1 MILSRLKTGVF
12 SLALASLLALL
23 ATASGASA
31 GVRLNGVDFGA
42 YPAVGATVLTSVP
55 STVAPTL
62 LENGRPVVGLRATNL
77 GRSKNVVLAL
87 DTSRSMAGKPLA
99 EAAAAATA
107 FVASKPA
114 SDRIALVTFGQHAAQ
129 QGPFSTA
136 TIDSDNALRTLAVG
150 ANSGTALWD
159 AVDLSARLLAS
170 QQGGRVVVL
179 LTDGNDVGSQA
190 SESDALLSLHK
201 AGAVVYPIAFGSHAD
216 STGLKL
222 LASQTGGSF
231 HAAATSTT
239 LSGIYK
245 SIGREL
251 RRTWRVRYL
260 TTGRPGD
267 KLELK
272 ASVGK
277 LGTDR
282 TTVTIPD
289 PYGSSS
295 AANGKPS
302 PLLPNGIY
310 GKAGDVLFTLL
321 VALLVLAAGILAAS
335 TLRGSWLKRRLS
347 PHVEPS
353 RGRAAKH
360 RTGRDRL
367 AMLSGLFRVTES
379 TFAHRRQWRNMQLL
393 LERADLPL
401 RTVEFT
407 WLLIGSAFVLGLFVA
422 LLGRSAMAILA
433 SFLIGGLVPYLF
445 VWTKA
450 RRRMRAFE
458 DQLPDLLITMAASLK
473 AGHSFK
479 QGIQSVV
486 DEGQDPAAKELRRV
500 LTDTQLGRPM
510 EAALQETADRIGSK
524 NFSFVITAVNI
535 QRQVGGSLAGL
546 FDMVADT
553 VRDRQQFARKIRSLT
568 AMGRM
573 AAYVLIGLPFFIAIS
588 MSLLNPTYMDPL
600 FHTHTGH
607 MLMMVGLTM
616 MAFGSLVL
624 KKIVSFKG

>member
-1 MILSRLKTGVF
+1 MRLLRLV
-12 SLALASLLALL
+12 LAAAALVAL
-23 ATASGASA
+23 TVPAAAGA

-42 YPAVGATVLTSVP
+42 YPAVRATVVTSVP
-55 STVAPTL
+55 SAAPPTL
-62 LENGRPVVGLRATNL
+62 LENGRPVVGLQAVNL

-107 FVASKPA
+107 FVATKPP
-114 SDRIALVTFGQHAAQ
+114 SDRIALVTFGQRASL
-129 QGPFSTA
+129 QGPFSTS

-170 QQGGRVVVL
+170 QAGGRVVVL
-179 LTDGNDVGSQA
+179 LTDGNDVGSRA

-201 AGAVVYPIAFGSHAD
+201 AGVVVYPIAFGSHAD
-216 STGLKL
+216 SSGLER
-222 LASQTGGSF
+222 LASSTGGSF
-231 HAAATSTT
+231 HTASTSAT
-239 LSGIYK
+239 LSGIYS

-260 TTGRPGD
+260 TTARPGD

-272 ASVGK
+272 ASVGR
-277 LGTDR
+277 LGSD
-282 TTVTIPD
+282 TTSVSVP
-289 PYGSSS
+289 GSGS
-295 AANGKPS
+295 ATNGKPS
-302 PLLPNGIY
+302 PLLPDAFY
-310 GKAGDVLFTLL
+310 GRAGDLLFTVLA
-321 VALLVLAAGILAAS
+321 ALLVLAAGILAAS
-335 TLRGSWLKRRLS
+335 TLRGSWLKRRLAA
-347 PHVEPS
+347 HVEPS

-360 RTGRDRL
+360 RTGRERL

-379 TFAHRRQWRNMQLL
+379 TFGHRRQWRNLQLL

-401 RTVEFT
+401 RTVEFA
-407 WLLIGSAFVLGLFVA
+407 WLLIGCSFVLAVLAAIINGGA
-422 LLGRSAMAILA
+422 LAILA
-433 SFLIGGLVPYLF
+433 CFLVGGFVPYLV
-445 VWTKA
+445 VWMKA
-450 RRRMRAFE
+450 RRRVRAFE

-486 DEGQDPAAKELRRV
+486 DEGQEPAAKELRRV

-510 EAALQETADRIGSK
+510 EAALQETAERIGSK

-573 AAYVLIGLPFFIAIS
+573 AAYVLVGLPFFIALA
-588 MSLLNPTYMDPL
+588 MTVLNPTYMDPL
-600 FHTHTGH
+600 FHSHTGH
-607 MLMMVGLTM
+607 MLIMLGLTM

>member
-1 MILSRLKTGVF
+1 MRPLRVVLAGAALVALSVPV
-12 SLALASLLALL
+12 AA
-23 ATASGASA
+23 GA
-31 GVRLNGVDFGA
+31 GIRLNGVDFGA
-42 YPAVGATVLTSVP
+42 YPAVRATVVTSVP
-55 STVAPTL
+55 SAAQPRL
-62 LENGRPVVGLRATNL
+62 LENGRPVVGLQAVNL

-107 FVASKPA
+107 FVATKPS
-114 SDRIALVTFGQHAAQ
+114 SDRIALVTFGQRASL
-129 QGPFSTA
+129 QGPFSTS

-159 AVDLSARLLAS
+159 AVDLSARLLAG
-170 QQGGRVVVL
+170 QPGGRVVVL
-179 LTDGNDVGSQA
+179 LTDGNDVGSRA

-201 AGAVVYPIAFGSHAD
+201 AGVVVYPIAFGSHAD
-216 STGLKL
+216 SSGLER
-222 LASQTGGSF
+222 LASSTGGSF
-231 HAAATSTT
+231 HTASTSAT
-239 LSGIYK
+239 LSGIYS

-260 TTGRPGD
+260 TTARPGD

-272 ASVGK
+272 ASVGR
-277 LGTDR
+277 LGSD
-282 TTVTIPD
+282 TTSVSVPGNGSVT
-289 PYGSSS
+289 
-295 AANGKPS
+295 NGKPS
-302 PLLPNGIY
+302 PLLPDSFY
-310 GKAGDVLFTLL
+310 GRAGDLLFTVLA
-321 VALLVLAAGILAAS
+321 ALLMLAAGILAAS
-335 TLRGSWLKRRLS
+335 TLRGSWLKRRLAA
-347 PHVEPS
+347 HVEPS

-360 RTGRDRL
+360 RTGRERL

-379 TFAHRRQWRNMQLL
+379 TFGHRRQWRNLQLL

-401 RTVEFT
+401 RTVEFA
-407 WLLIGSAFVLGLFVA
+407 WLLIGCSFVLAVLAAIINGGA
-422 LLGRSAMAILA
+422 LAILA
-433 SFLIGGLVPYLF
+433 CFLVGGFVPYLV
-445 VWTKA
+445 VWMKA
-450 RRRMRAFE
+450 RRRVRAFE

-486 DEGQDPAAKELRRV
+486 DEGQEPAAKELRRV

-510 EAALQETADRIGSK
+510 EAALQETAERIGSK

-573 AAYVLIGLPFFIAIS
+573 AAYVLVGLPFFIALA
-588 MSLLNPTYMDPL
+588 MTVLNPTYMDPL
-600 FHTHTGH
+600 FHSHTGH
-607 MLMMVGLTM
+607 MLIMLGLTM

>member
-1 MILSRLKTGVF
+1 MRLLRLV
-12 SLALASLLALL
+12 LAAAALVAL
-23 ATASGASA
+23 TVPAAAGA
-31 GVRLNGVDFGA
+31 GVRLNGLDFGA
-42 YPAVGATVLTSVP
+42 YPAVRATVVTSVP
-55 STVAPTL
+55 SAAPPTL
-62 LENGRPVVGLRATNL
+62 LENGRPVVGLQAVNL

-107 FVASKPA
+107 FVATKPP
-114 SDRIALVTFGQHAAQ
+114 SDRIALVTFGQRASL
-129 QGPFSTA
+129 QGPFSTS

-170 QQGGRVVVL
+170 QAGGRVVVL
-179 LTDGNDVGSQA
+179 LTDGNDVGSRA

-201 AGAVVYPIAFGSHAD
+201 AGVVVYPIAFGSHAD
-216 STGLKL
+216 SSGLER
-222 LASQTGGSF
+222 LASSTGGSF
-231 HAAATSTT
+231 HTASTSAT
-239 LSGIYK
+239 LSGIYS

-260 TTGRPGD
+260 TTARPGD

-272 ASVGK
+272 ASVGR
-277 LGTDR
+277 LGSD
-282 TTVTIPD
+282 TTSVSVP
-289 PYGSSS
+289 GSGS
-295 AANGKPS
+295 ATNGKPS
-302 PLLPNGIY
+302 PLLPDAFY
-310 GKAGDVLFTLL
+310 GRAGDLLFTVLA
-321 VALLVLAAGILAAS
+321 ALLVLAAGILAAS
-335 TLRGSWLKRRLS
+335 TLRGSWLKRRLAA
-347 PHVEPS
+347 HVEPS

-360 RTGRDRL
+360 RTGRERL

-379 TFAHRRQWRNMQLL
+379 TFGHRRQWRNLQLL

-401 RTVEFT
+401 RTVEFA
-407 WLLIGSAFVLGLFVA
+407 WLLIGCSFVLAVLAAIINGGA
-422 LLGRSAMAILA
+422 LAILA
-433 SFLIGGLVPYLF
+433 CFLVGGFVPYLV
-445 VWTKA
+445 VWMKA
-450 RRRMRAFE
+450 RRRVRAFE

-486 DEGQDPAAKELRRV
+486 DEGQEPAAKELRRV

-510 EAALQETADRIGSK
+510 EAALQETAERIGSK

-573 AAYVLIGLPFFIAIS
+573 AAYVLVGLPFFIALA
-588 MSLLNPTYMDPL
+588 MTVLNPTYMDPL
-600 FHTHTGH
+600 FHSHTGH
-607 MLMMVGLTM
+607 MLIMLGLTM

>member
-1 MILSRLKTGVF
+1 MRLLRIV
-12 SLALASLLALL
+12 LAAAALVAL
-23 ATASGASA
+23 TVPAAAGA

-42 YPAVGATVLTSVP
+42 YPAVRATVVTSVP
-55 STVAPTL
+55 SAAPPRL
-62 LENGRPVVGLRATNL
+62 LENGRPVVGLQAVNL

-107 FVASKPA
+107 FVATKPS
-114 SDRIALVTFGQHAAQ
+114 SDRIALVTFGQRASL
-129 QGPFSTA
+129 QGPFSTS

-170 QQGGRVVVL
+170 QAGGRVVVL
-179 LTDGNDVGSQA
+179 LTDGNDVGSRA

-201 AGAVVYPIAFGSHAD
+201 AGVVVYPIAFGSHAD
-216 STGLKL
+216 SSGLER
-222 LASQTGGSF
+222 LASSTGGSF
-231 HAAATSTT
+231 HTASTSAT
-239 LSGIYK
+239 LSGIYS

-260 TTGRPGD
+260 TTARPGD
-267 KLELK
+267 KLELT

-277 LGTDR
+277 LGSDKTS
-282 TTVTIPD
+282 VSVP
-289 PYGSSS
+289 GSGS
-295 AANGKPS
+295 ATNGKPS
-302 PLLPNGIY
+302 PLLPDAFY
-310 GKAGDVLFTLL
+310 GRAGDLLFTVLA
-321 VALLVLAAGILAAS
+321 ALLVLAAGILAAS
-335 TLRGSWLKRRLS
+335 TLRGSWLKRRLAA
-347 PHVEPS
+347 HVEPS

-360 RTGRDRL
+360 RTGRERL

-379 TFAHRRQWRNMQLL
+379 TFGHRRQWRNLQLL

-401 RTVEFT
+401 RTVEFA
-407 WLLIGSAFVLGLFVA
+407 WLLIGCSFVLAVLAAIINGGA
-422 LLGRSAMAILA
+422 LAILA
-433 SFLIGGLVPYLF
+433 SFLVGGFVPYLV
-445 VWTKA
+445 VWMKA
-450 RRRMRAFE
+450 RRRVRAFE

-486 DEGQDPAAKELRRV
+486 DEGQEPAAKELRRV

-510 EAALQETADRIGSK
+510 EAALQETAERIGSK

-573 AAYVLIGLPFFIAIS
+573 AAYVLVGLPFFIALA
-588 MSLLNPTYMDPL
+588 MTVLNPTYMDPL
-600 FHTHTGH
+600 FHSHTGH
-607 MLMMVGLTM
+607 MLIMLGLTM

>member
-1 MILSRLKTGVF
+1 MRLLRIV
-12 SLALASLLALL
+12 LAAAALVAL
-23 ATASGASA
+23 TVPAAAGA

-42 YPAVGATVLTSVP
+42 YPAVRATVVTSVP
-55 STVAPTL
+55 STAPPRL
-62 LENGRPVVGLRATNL
+62 LENGRPVVGLQAVNL

-107 FVASKPA
+107 FVATKPS
-114 SDRIALVTFGQHAAQ
+114 SDRIALVTFGQRASL
-129 QGPFSTA
+129 QGPFSTS

-170 QQGGRVVVL
+170 QAGGRVVVL
-179 LTDGNDVGSQA
+179 LTDGNDVGSRA

-201 AGAVVYPIAFGSHAD
+201 AGVVVYPIAFGSHAD
-216 STGLKL
+216 SSGLER
-222 LASQTGGSF
+222 LASSTGGSF
-231 HAAATSTT
+231 HTASTSAT
-239 LSGIYK
+239 LSGIYS

-260 TTGRPGD
+260 TTARPGD
-267 KLELK
+267 KLELT

-277 LGTDR
+277 LGSDKTS
-282 TTVTIPD
+282 VSVP
-289 PYGSSS
+289 GSGS
-295 AANGKPS
+295 ATNGKPS
-302 PLLPNGIY
+302 PLLPDAFY
-310 GKAGDVLFTLL
+310 GRAGDLLFTVLA
-321 VALLVLAAGILAAS
+321 ALLVLAAGILAAS
-335 TLRGSWLKRRLS
+335 TLRGSWLKRRLAA
-347 PHVEPS
+347 HVEPS

-360 RTGRDRL
+360 RTGRERL

-379 TFAHRRQWRNMQLL
+379 TFGHRRQWRNLQLL

-401 RTVEFT
+401 RTVEFA
-407 WLLIGSAFVLGLFVA
+407 WLLIGCSFVLAVLAAIINGGA
-422 LLGRSAMAILA
+422 LAILA
-433 SFLIGGLVPYLF
+433 SFLVGGFVPYLV
-445 VWTKA
+445 VWMKA
-450 RRRMRAFE
+450 RRRVRAFE

-486 DEGQDPAAKELRRV
+486 DEGQEPAAKELRRV

-510 EAALQETADRIGSK
+510 EAALQETAERIGSK

-573 AAYVLIGLPFFIAIS
+573 AAYVLVGLPFFIALA
-588 MSLLNPTYMDPL
+588 MTVLNPTYMDPL
-600 FHTHTGH
+600 FHSHTGH
-607 MLMMVGLTM
+607 MLIMLGLTM

>member
-1 MILSRLKTGVF
+1 MRLLRLV
-12 SLALASLLALL
+12 LAAAALVAL
-23 ATASGASA
+23 TVPAAAGA

-42 YPAVGATVLTSVP
+42 YPAVRATVVTSVP
-55 STVAPTL
+55 STAPPRL
-62 LENGRPVVGLRATNL
+62 LENGRPVVGLQAVNL

-107 FVASKPA
+107 FVATKPS
-114 SDRIALVTFGQHAAQ
+114 SDRIALVTFGQRASL
-129 QGPFSTA
+129 QGPFSTS

-170 QQGGRVVVL
+170 QPGGRVVVL
-179 LTDGNDVGSQA
+179 LTDGNDVGSRA

-201 AGAVVYPIAFGSHAD
+201 AGVVVYPIAFGSHAD
-216 STGLKL
+216 SSGLER
-222 LASQTGGSF
+222 LASSTGGSF
-231 HAAATSTT
+231 HTASTSAT
-239 LSGIYK
+239 LSGIYS

-260 TTGRPGD
+260 TTARPGD

-272 ASVGK
+272 ASAGK
-277 LGTDR
+277 LGSDKTS
-282 TTVTIPD
+282 VSVP
-289 PYGSSS
+289 GSGS
-295 AANGKPS
+295 ATSDKPS
-302 PLLPNGIY
+302 PLLPDSFY
-310 GKAGDVLFTLL
+310 GRAGDLLFTVLA
-321 VALLVLAAGILAAS
+321 ALLVLAAGILAAS
-335 TLRGSWLKRRLS
+335 TLRGSWLKRRLAA
-347 PHVEPS
+347 HVEPS

-360 RTGRDRL
+360 RTGRERL
-367 AMLSGLFRVTES
+367 AMLGGLFRVTES
-379 TFAHRRQWRNMQLL
+379 TFGHRRQWRNLQLL

-401 RTVEFT
+401 RTVEFA
-407 WLLIGSAFVLGLFVA
+407 WLLIGCSFVLGVLAAIINGGA
-422 LLGRSAMAILA
+422 LAILA
-433 SFLIGGLVPYLF
+433 SFLVGGFVPYLV
-445 VWTKA
+445 VWMKA
-450 RRRMRAFE
+450 RRRVRAFE

-486 DEGQDPAAKELRRV
+486 DEGQEPAAKELRRV

-573 AAYVLIGLPFFIAIS
+573 AAYVLVGLPFFIA
-588 MSLLNPTYMDPL
+588 LALTVLNRTYMEPL
-600 FHTHTGH
+600 FNTHTGH
-607 MLMMVGLTM
+607 MLIMAGLTM
-616 MAFGSLVL
+616 MAFGSLIL

>member
-1 MILSRLKTGVF
+1 MRLLRLV
-12 SLALASLLALL
+12 LAAAALVAL
-23 ATASGASA
+23 TVPAAAGA

-42 YPAVGATVLTSVP
+42 YPAVRATVVTSVP
-55 STVAPTL
+55 STAPPRL
-62 LENGRPVVGLRATNL
+62 LENGRPVVGLQAVNL

-107 FVASKPA
+107 FVATKPS
-114 SDRIALVTFGQHAAQ
+114 SDRIALVTFGQRASL
-129 QGPFSTA
+129 QGPFSTS

-170 QQGGRVVVL
+170 QPGGRVVVL
-179 LTDGNDVGSQA
+179 LTDGNDVGSRA

-201 AGAVVYPIAFGSHAD
+201 AGVVVYPIAFGSHAD
-216 STGLKL
+216 SSGLER
-222 LASQTGGSF
+222 LASSTGGSF
-231 HAAATSTT
+231 HTASTSAT
-239 LSGIYK
+239 LSGIYS

-260 TTGRPGD
+260 TTARPGD

-272 ASVGK
+272 ASVGR
-277 LGTDR
+277 LGSD
-282 TTVTIPD
+282 TTSVSVP
-289 PYGSSS
+289 GSGS
-295 AANGKPS
+295 ATNGKPS
-302 PLLPNGIY
+302 PLLPDAFY
-310 GKAGDVLFTLL
+310 GRAGDLLFTVLA
-321 VALLVLAAGILAAS
+321 ALLVLAAGILAAS
-335 TLRGSWLKRRLS
+335 TLRGSWLKRRLAA
-347 PHVEPS
+347 HVEPS

-360 RTGRDRL
+360 RTGRERL

-379 TFAHRRQWRNMQLL
+379 TFGHRRQWRNLQLL

-401 RTVEFT
+401 RTVEFA
-407 WLLIGSAFVLGLFVA
+407 WLLIGCSFVLAVLAAIINGGA
-422 LLGRSAMAILA
+422 LAILA
-433 SFLIGGLVPYLF
+433 CFLVGGFVPYLV
-445 VWTKA
+445 VWMKA
-450 RRRMRAFE
+450 RRRVRAFE

-486 DEGQDPAAKELRRV
+486 DEGQEPAAKELRRV

-510 EAALQETADRIGSK
+510 EAALQETAERIGSK

-573 AAYVLIGLPFFIAIS
+573 AAYVLVGLPFFIALA
-588 MSLLNPTYMDPL
+588 MTVLNPTYMDPL
-600 FHTHTGH
+600 FHSHTGH
-607 MLMMVGLTM
+607 MLIMLGLTM

>member
-1 MILSRLKTGVF
+1 MSRKARVFLPLSLI
-12 SLALASLLALL
+12 SLLALL
-23 ATASGASA
+23 ATANGASA

-42 YPAVGATVLTSVP
+42 YPAVGGTVVTSVP
-55 STVAPTL
+55 SATPPRL
-62 LENGRPVVGLRATNL
+62 LEDGRPVVGLRAINL

-87 DTSRSMAGKPLA
+87 DTSRSMAGRPLA
-99 EAAAAATA
+99 EAAAAATT
-107 FVASKPA
+107 FVAAKPS
-114 SDRIALVTFGQHAAQ
+114 SDRIALVTFGRHAAQ

-170 QQGGRVVVL
+170 QPGGHVIVV
-179 LTDGNDVGSQA
+179 LTDGNDVGSRV
-190 SESDALLSLHK
+190 SESNALVSLHK
-201 AGAVVYPIAFGSHAD
+201 AGAIVYPIAFGSHAD
-216 STGLKL
+216 TSGLRR
-222 LASQTGGSF
+222 LASETGGTF
-231 HAAATSTT
+231 HAAATSAT
-239 LSGIYK
+239 LSGIYR

-260 TTGRPGD
+260 TTARPGD
-267 KLELK
+267 QLELQ
-272 ASVGK
+272 ASVGR
-277 LGTDR
+277 LGSDKTS
-282 TTVTIPD
+282 VSVPD
-289 PYGSSS
+289 SYGSS
-295 AANGKPS
+295 AGNGKPS
-302 PLLPNGIY
+302 PLLPDAFY
-310 GKAGDVLFTLL
+310 GKAGDLLFTLL
-321 VALLVLAAGILAAS
+321 AGMLMLAAGILAAS
-335 TLRGSWLKRRLS
+335 TLRGSYLKRRLAA
-347 PHVEPS
+347 HVDPS

-360 RTGRDRL
+360 RTGRDHL
-367 AMLSGLFRVTES
+367 AMLSGLFRVTEN
-379 TFAHRRQWRNMQLL
+379 TFAHRRQWRNLHLL

-407 WLLIGSAFVLGLFVA
+407 WLLIGCSFVA
-422 LLGRSAMAILA
+422 GLLAAITARGMLVILG
-433 SFLIGGLVPYLF
+433 SFLVGGSVPYLV
-445 VWTKA
+445 VWSKA
-450 RRRMRAFE
+450 KRRVGAFE

-535 QRQVGGSLAGL
+535 QRLVGGSLAGL

-588 MSLLNPTYMDPL
+588 MTVLNPTYMDPL

-607 MLMMVGLTM
+607 MLMMTGLTM

>member
-1 MILSRLKTGVF
+1 MRLLRLV
-12 SLALASLLALL
+12 LAAAALVAL
-23 ATASGASA
+23 TVPAAAGA

-42 YPAVGATVLTSVP
+42 YPAVRATVVTSVP
-55 STVAPTL
+55 SAAPPTL
-62 LENGRPVVGLRATNL
+62 LENGRPVVGLQAVNL

-107 FVASKPA
+107 FVATKPP
-114 SDRIALVTFGQHAAQ
+114 SDRIALVTFGQRASL
-129 QGPFSTA
+129 QGPFSTS

-170 QQGGRVVVL
+170 QPGGRVVVL
-179 LTDGNDVGSQA
+179 LTDGNDVGSRA

-201 AGAVVYPIAFGSHAD
+201 AGVVVYPIAFGSHAD
-216 STGLKL
+216 SSGLER
-222 LASQTGGSF
+222 LASSTGGSF
-231 HAAATSTT
+231 HTASTSAT
-239 LSGIYK
+239 LSGIYS

-260 TTGRPGD
+260 TTARPGD
-267 KLELK
+267 KLELT

-277 LGTDR
+277 LGSD
-282 TTVTIPD
+282 TTSVSVP
-289 PYGSSS
+289 GSGS
-295 AANGKPS
+295 ATSDKPS
-302 PLLPNGIY
+302 PLLPGSFY
-310 GKAGDVLFTLL
+310 GRAGDLLFTVLA
-321 VALLVLAAGILAAS
+321 ALLVLAAGILAAS
-335 TLRGSWLKRRLS
+335 TLRGSWLKRRLAA
-347 PHVEPS
+347 HVEPS

-360 RTGRDRL
+360 RTGRERL

-379 TFAHRRQWRNMQLL
+379 TFGHRRQWRNLQLL

-401 RTVEFT
+401 RTVEFA
-407 WLLIGSAFVLGLFVA
+407 WLLIGCSFVLAVLAAIINGGA
-422 LLGRSAMAILA
+422 LAILA
-433 SFLIGGLVPYLF
+433 CFLVGGFVPYLV
-445 VWTKA
+445 VWMKA
-450 RRRMRAFE
+450 RRRVRAFE

-486 DEGQDPAAKELRRV
+486 DEGQEPAAKELRRV

-510 EAALQETADRIGSK
+510 EAALQETAERIGSK

-573 AAYVLIGLPFFIAIS
+573 AAYVLVGLPFFIALA
-588 MSLLNPTYMDPL
+588 MTVLNPTYMDPL
-600 FHTHTGH
+600 FHSHTGH
-607 MLMMVGLTM
+607 MLIMLGLTM

>member
-1 MILSRLKTGVF
+1 MRLLRLV
-12 SLALASLLALL
+12 LAAAALVAL
-23 ATASGASA
+23 TVPAAAGA

-42 YPAVGATVLTSVP
+42 YPAVRATVVTSVP
-55 STVAPTL
+55 STAPPKL
-62 LENGRPVVGLRATNL
+62 LENGRPVVGLQAVNL

-107 FVASKPA
+107 FVATKPS
-114 SDRIALVTFGQHAAQ
+114 SDRIALVTFGQRASL
-129 QGPFSTA
+129 QGPFSTS

-170 QQGGRVVVL
+170 QPGGRVVVL
-179 LTDGNDVGSQA
+179 LTDGNDVGSRA

-201 AGAVVYPIAFGSHAD
+201 AGVVVYPIAFGSHAD
-216 STGLKL
+216 SSGLER
-222 LASQTGGSF
+222 LASSTGGSF
-231 HAAATSTT
+231 HTASTSAT
-239 LSGIYK
+239 LSGIYS

-251 RRTWRVRYL
+251 RHTWRVRYL
-260 TTGRPGD
+260 TTARPGD
-267 KLELK
+267 KLELT

-277 LGTDR
+277 LGSDKTSV
-282 TTVTIPD
+282 TVP
-289 PYGSSS
+289 GSGS
-295 AANGKPS
+295 ATNDKPS
-302 PLLPNGIY
+302 SLLPDSFY
-310 GKAGDVLFTLL
+310 GRAGDLLFTVLA
-321 VALLVLAAGILAAS
+321 ALLVLAAGIRAAS
-335 TLRGSWLKRRLS
+335 TLRGSWLKRRLAA
-347 PHVEPS
+347 HVEPS

-360 RTGRDRL
+360 RTGRERL

-379 TFAHRRQWRNMQLL
+379 TFGHRRQWRNLQLL

-401 RTVEFT
+401 RTVEFA
-407 WLLIGSAFVLGLFVA
+407 WLLIGCSFVLAVLAAIINGGA
-422 LLGRSAMAILA
+422 LAILA
-433 SFLIGGLVPYLF
+433 CFLVGGFVPYLV
-445 VWTKA
+445 VWMKA
-450 RRRMRAFE
+450 RRRVRAFE

-486 DEGQDPAAKELRRV
+486 DEGQEPAAKELRRV

-510 EAALQETADRIGSK
+510 EAALQETAERIGSK

-568 AMGRM
+568 AMGRA
-573 AAYVLIGLPFFIAIS
+573 AAYVLVGLPFFIASS
-588 MSLLNPTYMDPL
+588 MTILNPTYMDPL
-600 FHTHTGH
+600 FHSHTGH
-607 MLMMVGLTM
+607 MLIMLGLTM

>member
-1 MILSRLKTGVF
+1 MRLLRLV
-12 SLALASLLALL
+12 LAAAALVAL
-23 ATASGASA
+23 TVPAAAGA

-42 YPAVGATVLTSVP
+42 YPAVRATVVTSVP
-55 STVAPTL
+55 SAAQPTL
-62 LENGRPVVGLRATNL
+62 LENGRPVVGLQAVNL

-107 FVASKPA
+107 FVATKPS
-114 SDRIALVTFGQHAAQ
+114 SDRIALVTFGQRASL
-129 QGPFSTA
+129 QGPFSTS

-170 QQGGRVVVL
+170 QPGGRVVVL
-179 LTDGNDVGSQA
+179 LTDGNDVGSRA

-216 STGLKL
+216 SSGLER
-222 LASQTGGSF
+222 LARSTGGSF
-231 HAAATSTT
+231 HTASTSAT
-239 LSGIYK
+239 LSGIYS

-260 TTGRPGD
+260 TTARPGD

-272 ASVGK
+272 ASVGR
-277 LGTDR
+277 LGSD
-282 TTVTIPD
+282 TTSVSVP
-289 PYGSSS
+289 GSGS
-295 AANGKPS
+295 ATNGKPS
-302 PLLPNGIY
+302 PLLPDAFY
-310 GKAGDVLFTLL
+310 GRAGDLLFTVLA
-321 VALLVLAAGILAAS
+321 ALLVLAAGILAAS
-335 TLRGSWLKRRLS
+335 TLRDSWLKRRLAA
-347 PHVEPS
+347 HVEPS

-360 RTGRDRL
+360 RTGRERL

-379 TFAHRRQWRNMQLL
+379 TFGHRRQWRNLQLL

-401 RTVEFT
+401 RTVEFA
-407 WLLIGSAFVLGLFVA
+407 WLLIGCSFVLAVLAAIISGGPL
-422 LLGRSAMAILA
+422 AILA
-433 SFLIGGLVPYLF
+433 SFLVGGFVPYLV
-445 VWTKA
+445 VWMRA
-450 RRRMRAFE
+450 RRRVRAFE

-486 DEGQDPAAKELRRV
+486 DEGQEPAAKELRRV

-510 EAALQETADRIGSK
+510 EAALQETAERIGSK

-573 AAYVLIGLPFFIAIS
+573 AAYVLVGLPFFIALA
-588 MSLLNPTYMDPL
+588 MTVLNPTYMDPL
-600 FHTHTGH
+600 FHSHTGH
-607 MLMMVGLTM
+607 MLIMLGLTM

>member
-1 MILSRLKTGVF
+1 MRPLRLVLAGAALVALSVPV
-12 SLALASLLALL
+12 AA
-23 ATASGASA
+23 GA
-31 GVRLNGVDFGA
+31 GIRLNGVDFGA
-42 YPAVGATVLTSVP
+42 YPAVRATVVTSVP
-55 STVAPTL
+55 SAAQPKL
-62 LENGRPVVGLRATNL
+62 FENGRPVVGLQAVNL

-107 FVASKPA
+107 FVAAKPS
-114 SDRIALVTFGQHAAQ
+114 SDRIALVTFGQRASQ
-129 QGPFSTA
+129 QGPFSTS

-170 QQGGRVVVL
+170 QPGGRVVVL
-179 LTDGNDVGSQA
+179 LTDGNDVGSLT

-201 AGAVVYPIAFGSHAD
+201 AGVVVYPIAFGSRAD
-216 STGLKL
+216 SSGLER
-222 LASQTGGSF
+222 LASSTGGSF
-231 HAAATSTT
+231 HTASTSAT
-239 LSGIYK
+239 LSGIYS

-260 TTGRPGD
+260 TTARPGD

-272 ASVGK
+272 AS
-277 LGTDR
+277 LGR
-282 TTVTIPD
+282 L
-289 PYGSSS
+289 GSDETSVSVPGSGS
-295 AANGKPS
+295 ATNHKPS
-302 PLLPNGIY
+302 PLLPDAFY
-310 GKAGDVLFTLL
+310 GKAGDLLFTVLA
-321 VALLVLAAGILAAS
+321 ALLVLAAGILAAS
-335 TLRGSWLKRRLS
+335 TLRGSWLKRRVAA
-347 PHVEPS
+347 HVEPS

-360 RTGRDRL
+360 RTGRERL

-379 TFAHRRQWRNMQLL
+379 TFAHRRQWRNLQLL

-401 RTVEFT
+401 RTVEFA
-407 WLLIGSAFVLGLFVA
+407 WLLIGCSFVLAVLAAIISGGA
-422 LLGRSAMAILA
+422 LAILG
-433 SFLIGGLVPYLF
+433 SFLVGGFVPYLV
-445 VWTKA
+445 VWMKA
-450 RRRMRAFE
+450 KRRMRAFE

-500 LTDTQLGRPM
+500 ITDTQLGRPM

-573 AAYVLIGLPFFIAIS
+573 AAYVLVGLPFFIALA
-588 MSLLNPTYMDPL
+588 MTVLNPTYMDPL

-607 MLMMVGLTM
+607 MLIMGGLTM
-616 MAFGSLVL
+616 MAFGSLIL

>member
-1 MILSRLKTGVF
+1 MRLLRLV
-12 SLALASLLALL
+12 LAAAALVAL
-23 ATASGASA
+23 TVPVAAGA
-31 GVRLNGVDFGA
+31 GIRLNGVDFGA
-42 YPAVGATVLTSVP
+42 YPAVRATVVTSVP
-55 STVAPTL
+55 SAAPPRL
-62 LENGRPVVGLRATNL
+62 LENGRPVVGLQAVNL

-107 FVASKPA
+107 FVATKPS
-114 SDRIALVTFGQHAAQ
+114 SDRIALVTFGQRASQ
-129 QGPFSTA
+129 QGPFSTS

-159 AVDLSARLLAS
+159 AVDLSARLLAG
-170 QQGGRVVVL
+170 QPGGRVVVL
-179 LTDGNDVGSQA
+179 LTDGNDVGSRA

-201 AGAVVYPIAFGSHAD
+201 AGVVVYPIAFGSHAD
-216 STGLKL
+216 SSGLER
-222 LASQTGGSF
+222 LASSTGGSF
-231 HAAATSTT
+231 HTASTSAT
-239 LSGIYK
+239 LSGIYS

-260 TTGRPGD
+260 TTARPGD

-272 ASVGK
+272 ASAGK
-277 LGTDR
+277 LGSDKTS
-282 TTVTIPD
+282 VSVP
-289 PYGSSS
+289 GSGS
-295 AANGKPS
+295 ATSDKPS
-302 PLLPNGIY
+302 PLLPDSFY
-310 GKAGDVLFTLL
+310 GRAGDLLFTVLA
-321 VALLVLAAGILAAS
+321 ALLVLAAGILAAS
-335 TLRGSWLKRRLS
+335 TLRGSWLKRRLAA
-347 PHVEPS
+347 HVEPS

-360 RTGRDRL
+360 RTGRERL
-367 AMLSGLFRVTES
+367 AMLGGLFRVTES
-379 TFAHRRQWRNMQLL
+379 TFGHRRQWRNLQLL

-401 RTVEFT
+401 RTVEFA
-407 WLLIGSAFVLGLFVA
+407 WLLIGCSFVLGVLAAIINGGA
-422 LLGRSAMAILA
+422 LAILA
-433 SFLIGGLVPYLF
+433 CFLVGGFVPYLV
-445 VWTKA
+445 VWMKA
-450 RRRMRAFE
+450 RRRVRAFE

-486 DEGQDPAAKELRRV
+486 DEGQEPAAKELRRV

-573 AAYVLIGLPFFIAIS
+573 AAYVLVGLPFFIA
-588 MSLLNPTYMDPL
+588 LALTVLNRTYMEPL
-600 FHTHTGH
+600 FNTHTGH
-607 MLMMVGLTM
+607 MLIMAGLTM
-616 MAFGSLVL
+616 MAFGSLIL

>member
-1 MILSRLKTGVF
+1 MRLLRIV
-12 SLALASLLALL
+12 LAAAALVAL
-23 ATASGASA
+23 TVPAAAGA

-42 YPAVGATVLTSVP
+42 YPAVRATVVTSVP
-55 STVAPTL
+55 STAPPRL
-62 LENGRPVVGLRATNL
+62 LENGRPVVGLQAVNL

-107 FVASKPA
+107 FVATKPS
-114 SDRIALVTFGQHAAQ
+114 SDRIALVTFGQRASL
-129 QGPFSTA
+129 QGPFSTS

-170 QQGGRVVVL
+170 QAGGRVVVL
-179 LTDGNDVGSQA
+179 LTDGNDVGSRA
-190 SESDALLSLHK
+190 SESGALLSLHK

-216 STGLKL
+216 SSGLER
-222 LASQTGGSF
+222 LASSTGGSF
-231 HAAATSTT
+231 HTASTSAT
-239 LSGIYK
+239 LSGIYS

-260 TTGRPGD
+260 TTARPGD
-267 KLELK
+267 KLELT

-277 LGTDR
+277 LGSDKTS
-282 TTVTIPD
+282 VSVP
-289 PYGSSS
+289 GSGS
-295 AANGKPS
+295 ATNGKPS
-302 PLLPNGIY
+302 PLLPDAFY
-310 GKAGDVLFTLL
+310 GRAGDLLFTVLA
-321 VALLVLAAGILAAS
+321 ALLVLAAGILAAS
-335 TLRGSWLKRRLS
+335 TLRGSWLKRRLAA
-347 PHVEPS
+347 HVEPS

-360 RTGRDRL
+360 RTGRERL

-379 TFAHRRQWRNMQLL
+379 TFGHRRQWRNLQLL

-401 RTVEFT
+401 RTVEFA
-407 WLLIGSAFVLGLFVA
+407 WLLIGCSFVLA
-422 LLGRSAMAILA
+422 LLAAIINGGALAILA
-433 SFLIGGLVPYLF
+433 SFLVGGFVPYLV
-445 VWTKA
+445 VWMKA
-450 RRRMRAFE
+450 RRRVRAFE

-486 DEGQDPAAKELRRV
+486 DEGQEPAAKELRRV

-510 EAALQETADRIGSK
+510 EAALQETAERIGSK

-573 AAYVLIGLPFFIAIS
+573 AAYVLVGLPFFIALA
-588 MSLLNPTYMDPL
+588 MTVLNPTYMDPL
-600 FHTHTGH
+600 FHSHTGH
-607 MLMMVGLTM
+607 MLIMLGLTM

>member
-1 MILSRLKTGVF
+1 MKPSRLVLAGAALVAL
-12 SLALASLLALL
+12 SLPVAA
-23 ATASGASA
+23 GA

-42 YPAVGATVLTSVP
+42 YPAVGATVVTSVP
-55 STVAPTL
+55 SAASPTVF
-62 LENGRPVVGLRATNL
+62 ENGRPVVGLQAINL

-107 FVASKPA
+107 FVAAKPS
-114 SDRIALVTFGQHAAQ
+114 SDRIALVTFGRHAAQ
-129 QGPFSTA
+129 EGPFSTA

-179 LTDGNDVGSQA
+179 LTDGNDVGSRS
-190 SESDALLSLHK
+190 SESAAILSLHK
-201 AGAVVYPIAFGSHAD
+201 AGAIVYPIAFGSHAD
-216 STGLKL
+216 SSGLKR
-222 LASQTGGSF
+222 LASETGGTF
-231 HAAATSTT
+231 HSAATSTT
-239 LSGIYK
+239 LSGIYR

-260 TTGRPGD
+260 TTARPGD

-272 ASVGK
+272 ARVGALGSDTTSVS
-277 LGTDR
+277 
-282 TTVTIPD
+282 IPAS
-289 PYGSSS
+289 YGSS
-295 AANGKPS
+295 AADGKSS
-302 PLLPNGIY
+302 PLLPGPLY
-310 GKAGDVLFTLL
+310 GKAGDLLFTLL
-321 VALLVLAAGILAAS
+321 AGLLMLAAGILAAS
-335 TLRGSWLKRRLS
+335 TLRGSWLKRRLAA
-347 PHVEPS
+347 HVDPS

-360 RTGRDRL
+360 STARDHL
-367 AMLSGLFRVTES
+367 MMLSGLFRVTEN
-379 TFAHRRQWRNMQLL
+379 TFAHRRQWRNLELL

-401 RTVEFT
+401 RTVEFA
-407 WLLIGSAFVLGLFVA
+407 WLLTGSAFVLGLLAAVV
-422 LLGRSAMAILA
+422 GRSAIEILA
-433 SFLIGGLVPYLF
+433 SLLIGGLVPYLF
-445 VWTKA
+445 VWSKA

-510 EAALQETADRIGSK
+510 EQALMETADRIGSK

-573 AAYVLIGLPFFIAIS
+573 AAYVLIGLPFFIAIA
-588 MSLLNPTYMDPL
+588 MTVLNPTYMDPL

>member
-1 MILSRLKTGVF
+1 MRLLRLV
-12 SLALASLLALL
+12 LAAAALVAL
-23 ATASGASA
+23 TVPAAAGA

-42 YPAVGATVLTSVP
+42 YPAVRATVVTSVP
-55 STVAPTL
+55 STAPPRL
-62 LENGRPVVGLRATNL
+62 LENGRPVVGLQAVNL

-107 FVASKPA
+107 FVATKPS
-114 SDRIALVTFGQHAAQ
+114 SDRIALVTFGQRASL
-129 QGPFSTA
+129 QGPFSTS

-170 QQGGRVVVL
+170 QAGGRVVVL
-179 LTDGNDVGSQA
+179 LTDGNDVGSRA

-201 AGAVVYPIAFGSHAD
+201 AGVVVYPIAFGSHAD
-216 STGLKL
+216 SSGLER
-222 LASQTGGSF
+222 LASSTGGSF
-231 HAAATSTT
+231 HTASTSAT
-239 LSGIYK
+239 LSGIYS

-260 TTGRPGD
+260 TTARPGD
-267 KLELK
+267 KLELT

-277 LGTDR
+277 LGSDKTS
-282 TTVTIPD
+282 VSVP
-289 PYGSSS
+289 GSGS
-295 AANGKPS
+295 ATNGKPS
-302 PLLPNGIY
+302 PLLPDAFY
-310 GKAGDVLFTLL
+310 GRAGDLLFTVLA
-321 VALLVLAAGILAAS
+321 ALLVLAAGILAAS
-335 TLRGSWLKRRLS
+335 TLRGSWLKRRLAA
-347 PHVEPS
+347 HVEPS

-360 RTGRDRL
+360 RTGRERL

-379 TFAHRRQWRNMQLL
+379 TFGHRRQWRNLQLL

-401 RTVEFT
+401 RTVEFA
-407 WLLIGSAFVLGLFVA
+407 WLLIGCSFVLA
-422 LLGRSAMAILA
+422 LLAAIINGGALAILA
-433 SFLIGGLVPYLF
+433 SFLVGGFVPYLV
-445 VWTKA
+445 VWMKA
-450 RRRMRAFE
+450 RRRVRAFE

-486 DEGQDPAAKELRRV
+486 DEGQEPAAKELRRV

-510 EAALQETADRIGSK
+510 EAALQETAERIGSK

-573 AAYVLIGLPFFIAIS
+573 AAYVLVGLPFFIALA
-588 MSLLNPTYMDPL
+588 MTVLNPTYMDPL
-600 FHTHTGH
+600 FHSHTGH
-607 MLMMVGLTM
+607 MLIMLGLTM

>member
-1 MILSRLKTGVF
+1 MRPLRLVLAGAALVALSVPV
-12 SLALASLLALL
+12 AA
-23 ATASGASA
+23 GA
-31 GVRLNGVDFGA
+31 GIRLNGVDFGA
-42 YPAVGATVLTSVP
+42 YPAVRATVVTSVP
-55 STVAPTL
+55 SATQPKL
-62 LENGRPVVGLRATNL
+62 FENGRPVVGLQAVNL

-107 FVASKPA
+107 FVAAKPS
-114 SDRIALVTFGQHAAQ
+114 SDRIALVTFGQRASQ
-129 QGPFSTA
+129 QGPFSTS

-170 QQGGRVVVL
+170 QPGGRVVVL
-179 LTDGNDVGSQA
+179 LTDGNDVGSLA

-201 AGAVVYPIAFGSHAD
+201 AGVVVYPIAFGSRAD
-216 STGLKL
+216 SSGLER
-222 LASQTGGSF
+222 LASSTGGSF
-231 HAAATSTT
+231 HTASTSAT
-239 LSGIYK
+239 LSGIYS

-260 TTGRPGD
+260 TTARPGD

-272 ASVGK
+272 AS
-277 LGTDR
+277 LGR
-282 TTVTIPD
+282 L
-289 PYGSSS
+289 GSDETSVSVPGSGS
-295 AANGKPS
+295 ATNHKPS
-302 PLLPNGIY
+302 PLLPDAFY
-310 GKAGDVLFTLL
+310 GKAGDLLFTVLA
-321 VALLVLAAGILAAS
+321 ALLVLAAGILAAS
-335 TLRGSWLKRRLS
+335 TLRGSWLKRRVAA
-347 PHVEPS
+347 HVEPS

-360 RTGRDRL
+360 RTGRERL

-379 TFAHRRQWRNMQLL
+379 TFAHRRQWRNLQLL

-401 RTVEFT
+401 RTVEFA
-407 WLLIGSAFVLGLFVA
+407 WLLIGCSFVLAVLAAIISGGA
-422 LLGRSAMAILA
+422 LAILG
-433 SFLIGGLVPYLF
+433 SFLVGGFVPYLV
-445 VWTKA
+445 VWMKA
-450 RRRMRAFE
+450 KRRMRAFE

-500 LTDTQLGRPM
+500 ITDTQLGRPM
-510 EAALQETADRIGSK
+510 DAALQETADRIGSK

-573 AAYVLIGLPFFIAIS
+573 AAYVLVGLPFFIALA
-588 MSLLNPTYMDPL
+588 MTVLNPTYMDPL

-607 MLMMVGLTM
+607 MLIMGGLTM
-616 MAFGSLVL
+616 MAFGSLIL

>member
-1 MILSRLKTGVF
+1 MRLLRIV
-12 SLALASLLALL
+12 LAAAALVAL
-23 ATASGASA
+23 TVPAAAGA

-42 YPAVGATVLTSVP
+42 YPAVRATVVTSVP
-55 STVAPTL
+55 SAAPPRL
-62 LENGRPVVGLRATNL
+62 LENGRPVVGLQAVNL

-107 FVASKPA
+107 FVATKPS
-114 SDRIALVTFGQHAAQ
+114 SDRIALVTFGQRASL
-129 QGPFSTA
+129 QGPFSTS

-170 QQGGRVVVL
+170 QAGGRVVVL
-179 LTDGNDVGSQA
+179 LTDGNDVGSRA

-201 AGAVVYPIAFGSHAD
+201 AGVVVYPIAFGSHAD
-216 STGLKL
+216 SSGLER
-222 LASQTGGSF
+222 LASSTGGSF
-231 HAAATSTT
+231 HTASTSAT
-239 LSGIYK
+239 LSGIYS

-260 TTGRPGD
+260 TTARPGD
-267 KLELK
+267 KLELT

-277 LGTDR
+277 LGSDKTS
-282 TTVTIPD
+282 VSVP
-289 PYGSSS
+289 GSGS
-295 AANGKPS
+295 ATNGKPS
-302 PLLPNGIY
+302 PLLPDAFY
-310 GKAGDVLFTLL
+310 GRAGDLLFTVLA
-321 VALLVLAAGILAAS
+321 ALLVLAAGILAAS
-335 TLRGSWLKRRLS
+335 TLRGSWLKRRLAA
-347 PHVEPS
+347 HVEPS

-360 RTGRDRL
+360 RTGRERL

-379 TFAHRRQWRNMQLL
+379 TFGHRRQWRNLQLL

-401 RTVEFT
+401 RTVEFA
-407 WLLIGSAFVLGLFVA
+407 WLLIGCSFVLA
-422 LLGRSAMAILA
+422 LLAAIINGGALAILA
-433 SFLIGGLVPYLF
+433 SFLVGGFVPYLV
-445 VWTKA
+445 VWMKA
-450 RRRMRAFE
+450 RRRVRAFE

-486 DEGQDPAAKELRRV
+486 DEGQEPAAKELRRV

-510 EAALQETADRIGSK
+510 EAALQETAERIGSK

-573 AAYVLIGLPFFIAIS
+573 AAYVLVGLPFFIALA
-588 MSLLNPTYMDPL
+588 MTVLNPTYMDPL
-600 FHTHTGH
+600 FHSHTGH
-607 MLMMVGLTM
+607 MLIMLGLTM